1 MKKNVLIITMGI
13 VMCATILGACGTNGN
28 KSDSTT
34 RVLSHVEDQEEE
46 DVVKEEDETVDQ
58 KDEDSDTQEK
68 KEESKDLEDDRDEH
82 DKDEDVVEEGFSF
95 SELSDVNF
103 WFSSGV
109 GGWGTELSIAEDGT
123 FEGVYIDTDM
133 GDMGEGYPNGTR
145 YSCVFKG
152 KFTKLVKVNE
162 YTYSM
167 ELESMEYENE
177 PNTEEIGYEEG
188 FRYCYSDAYGLTD
201 GKEFLIYLPGSP
213 VDELPEEYLSWVNH
227 SLYGEEDKT
236 KLPFYGMYN
245 VEAHCGF
252 ASTGIIN
259 DEKNDEVTGETTSA
273 SMSDEMAEEL
283 AKVEAAAALIEEELQ
298 SDITQTELNDAASR
312 LYKTWDNELNSI
324 WSRLKEQM
332 QEEEFDALLTEQREW
347 VADKEEAVKKAGAE
361 YEGGS
366 IQPLIEYKEAAKI
379 TKKRVYKLAEL
390 VK

>member
-1 MKKNVLIITMGI
+1 MKKNVLKITMGI

-28 KSDSTT
+28 KADSTT
-34 RVLSHVEDQEEE
+34 RVLSQVEDQEEE
-46 DVVKEEDETVDQ
+46 DAAKDEDETVDK

-68 KEESKDLEDDRDEH
+68 KDEERKDLDRDEQ
-82 DKDEDVVEEGFSF
+82 DKDEDVVAEGFSF
-95 SELSDVNF
+95 SKLSGVNF

-109 GGWGTELSIAEDGT
+109 GGWGTELSIAEDGS

-145 YSCVFKG
+145 YSCVFSG
-152 KFTKLVKVNE
+152 KFTKPVKVNE

-167 ELESMEYENE
+167 EIENMEYENE
-177 PNTEEIGYEEG
+177 PNTEEIGSEEG

-213 VDELPEEYLSWVNH
+213 VDELPEEYISWVNH
-227 SLYGEEDKT
+227 SMYGEEDKT
-236 KLPFYGMYN
+236 KLPFYGIYN
-245 VEAHCGF
+245 VEAQCGF
-252 ASTGIIN
+252 SSIGN
-259 DEKNDEVTGETTSA
+259 MKDETTDETTSA

-298 SDITQTELNDAASR
+298 SDITQTALNDAANR
-312 LYKTWDNELNSI
+312 LYETWDNELNSI
-324 WSRLKEQM
+324 WARLKEQM
-332 QEEEFDALLTEQREW
+332 SKEEFDALLTEQREW
-347 VADKEEAVKKAGAE
+347 VADKEEAVKEAGAE

-366 IQPLIEYKEAAKI
+366 IQPLIEYNEAAEI
-379 TKKRVYKLAEL
+379 TKKRVYELAEL